1 MIGIIVAS
9 HGSSAQHLIE
19 AAEMI
24 AGSQEN
30 LQSIGLMP
38 DQGLE
43 VVTQT
48 LHQACQGL
56 LQTTTGVLALVDL
69 QGGTPANAA
78 CMLVTT
84 YPIAIVSG
92 VNLPMLL
99 EVLHCRRDKTLE
111 ELTDIAIRSG
121 KEAIRDISELCRAR
135 LEKQNGS

>member
-1 MIGIIVAS
+1 MIGIIVAG
-9 HGSSAQHLIE
+9 HGASARHLIE

-30 LQSIGLMP
+30 LQSVGLLP

-43 VVTQT
+43 DVTRD
-48 LHQACQGL
+48 LHQACQIL

-78 CMLVTT
+78 CLLVTT

-99 EVLHCRRDKTLE
+99 EVLHCRREKTLE
-111 ELTDIAIRSG
+111 ELADIATRSG
-121 KEAIRDISELCRAR
+121 KEAIKDISALFKAR
-135 LEKQNGS
+135 LEKQNGG